1 MKSRNFGKYHLAMG
15 ILFTS
20 ASCNIY
26 AQSSVTL
33 YGLVD
38 AGLNYLSN
46 AQTGRSNGS
55 LVGHSQYSFQDGVT
69 GGQNGSRWG
78 LLGTEDLGGG
88 MSAIFRLESGFAIN
102 TGALGQG
109 GAGMGRQAYVGL
121 KSNVGTIT
129 MGRQYDPV
137 ATLVGPFSAAAQW
150 GGYMS
155 AHAIDVDNFLN
166 TRRIN
171 NSIKYQSR
179 DFNGLSLMGMY
190 SFGGVPGSVS
200 RNQVWSTG
208 LAYTHGA
215 FSAGAAYLNARNPN
229 LGFYGTN
236 PNAGTTPASNNIG
249 SVGSADSPQSN
260 PIYAGYASANTVQI
274 IGAGAAYVIGS
285 ATVGATY
292 SNVQFKGLGNTA
304 TSGPNPFGYGG
315 NATFNVAEANLKY
328 QITPALLAGVAYSY
342 THNSGAEGKAS
353 ATYHQGSLG
362 LDYFLSKRTDV
373 YTIFVYQHASG
384 TDSFGQSAV
393 AQITGQ
399 TPSATNNQAAVRI
412 GLRHRF

>member
-1 MKSRNFGKYHLAMG
+1 MKKNFEKHHVALGVAL
-15 ILFTS
+15 TC
-20 ASCNIY
+20 ASFNLY

-88 MSAIFRLESGFAIN
+88 ISAIFRLESGFAIN

-109 GAGMGRQAYVGL
+109 GAGVGRQAYVGL
-121 KSNVGTIT
+121 KSPIGTVT

-137 ATLVGPFSAAAQW
+137 ATTVGPFSAAAQW
-150 GGYMS
+150 GGYMAS
-155 AHAIDVDNFLN
+155 HGVDVDNFLN

-171 NSIKYQSR
+171 NSVKFQSP
-179 DFNGLSLMGMY
+179 DFNGLSFSGMY
-190 SFGGVPGSVS
+190 SFGGVPGSVG
-200 RNQVWSTG
+200 NKQLWSAG
-208 LAYTHGA
+208 IGYTQGA

-229 LGFYGTN
+229 LSFYGTN

-249 SVGSADSPQSN
+249 SAGSATSAQSN
-260 PIYAGYASANTVQI
+260 PIYAGYASASTVQI
-274 IGAGAAYVIGS
+274 IGAGAAYQIGA

-292 SNVQFKGLGNTA
+292 SNVQFRGLGNT
-304 TSGPNPFGYGG
+304 TSSGPNPLAYAG

-328 QITPALLAGVAYSY
+328 QITPSLLAGVAYSY
-342 THNSGAEGKAS
+342 THNSGADGGAS
-353 ATYHQGSLG
+353 ASYHQGVLG
-362 LDYFLSKRTDV
+362 LDYFVSKRTDV
-373 YTIFVYQHASG
+373 YTIVVYQHASG
-384 TDSFGQSAV
+384 TDSLNQPAV

-399 TPSATNNQAAVRI
+399 TPSATDNQAAVRI
-412 GLRHRF
+412 GIRHRF

>member
-1 MKSRNFGKYHLAMG
+1 MSHLALG
-15 ILFTS
+15 AICTF
-20 ASCNIY
+20 ASFNLY

-46 AQTGRSNGS
+46 AQTGRSDGK
-55 LVGHSQYSFQDGVT
+55 LIGHSQYSFQDGVT

-88 MSAIFRLESGFAIN
+88 MSAIFRLESGFSIG

-109 GAGMGRQAYVGL
+109 GAGVGRQAYVGL
-121 KSNVGTIT
+121 KSPAGTVT
-129 MGRQYDPV
+129 LGRQYDPV
-137 ATLVGPFSAAAQW
+137 ATTVGPFAAAAQW
-150 GGYMS
+150 GGYMAS
-155 AHAIDVDNFLN
+155 HAVDVDNFLN

-171 NSIKYQSR
+171 NSVKYQSP
-179 DFNGLSLMGMY
+179 DFKGLSFSGMY
-190 SFGGVPGSVS
+190 SFGGVPGSVGS
-200 RNQVWSTG
+200 KQLWSAG
-208 LAYTHGA
+208 VGYANGA

-229 LGFYGTN
+229 LSFYGTN
-236 PNAGTTPASNNIG
+236 PNAGTTPATNNIG
-249 SVGSADSPQSN
+249 SVGSTTSAQSN

-274 IGAGAAYVIGS
+274 IGAGAAYQIGA
-285 ATVGATY
+285 ATLGATY

-304 TSGPNPFGYGG
+304 SSGPNPFGYSG

-328 QITPALLAGVAYSY
+328 QITPSLLAGVAYSY
-342 THNSGAEGKAS
+342 THNSGSDGKAS
-353 ATYHQGSLG
+353 ASYHQGALG

-373 YTIFVYQHASG
+373 YTIVVYQHASG
-384 TDSFGQSAV
+384 TDSFNQPAV

-399 TPSATNNQAAVRI
+399 TASATDSQTAVRVGI
-412 GLRHRF
+412 RHRF